1 MAGPEIESNQIQTGS
16 VDACKVDLPKN
27 YNNIEPM
34 TAQSPAIFYLLFDFL
49 FFFFFLGIVMVR
61 FWQQWTCW

>member
-49 FFFFFLGIVMVR
+49 FFFFWGV
-61 FWQQWTCW
+61 